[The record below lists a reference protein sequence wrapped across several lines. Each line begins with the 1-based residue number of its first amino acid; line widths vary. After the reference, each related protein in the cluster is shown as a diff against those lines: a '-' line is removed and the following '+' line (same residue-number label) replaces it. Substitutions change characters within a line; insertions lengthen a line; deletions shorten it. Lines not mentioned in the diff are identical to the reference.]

1 MKDTHNTYDPQEEP
15 ILLDEVTGT
24 NNSFEVSIITQVV
37 EISDEEV
44 LEILNYGLGLMK
56 R

>member
-15 ILLDEVTGT
+15 ILLDEATGT

>member
-1 MKDTHNTYDPQEEP
+1 MKDTHNQTEEDFQ
-15 ILLDEVTGT
+15 ILDEVTGT
-24 NNSFEVSIITQVV
+24 NNSSEISIVNRTV

-44 LEILNYGLGLMK
+44 LNILNYGLRLIN

>member
-24 NNSFEVSIITQVV
+24 NNSYEISTINQVV
-37 EISDEEV
+37 EISDEEI

>member
-1 MKDTHNTYDPQEEP
+1 MKDTHNQNDSEEDFQV
-15 ILLDEVTGT
+15 LDEVTGT
-24 NNSFEVSIITQVV
+24 NNSSEISIVNRTV

-44 LEILNYGLGLMK
+44 LNILNYGLRLIN